1 MGAKKLSS
9 LKDKT
14 QLSHVV
20 RVGEAQGLLALIKI
34 IDRDFERRPSL
45 KRTLRLAKGP
55 WFMVP

>member
-1 MGAKKLSS
+1 MAGPFVFLGAKKFSS

-34 IDRDFERRPSL
+34 IDRDFERRP
-45 KRTLRLAKGP
+45 P
-55 WFMVP
+55 